1 MNSANK
7 GPGERIEARC
17 TRCNDITGH
26 IIVALVGGVIVKVQC
41 CACGSVHKYRGSGAK
56 ASGAG
61 ASGSRASGAGRAASA
76 PHVARSGSGGRQAE
90 AAERLWREALE
101 RPSLPD
107 ARPYTVGMPLAVN
120 DVVEHPKYGLGVVQ
134 QLIKPDKA
142 DILFRDGLHT
152 MRCQC

>member
-7 GPGERIEARC
+7 GPGERIETRC

-41 CACGSVHKYRGSGAK
+41 CACGSVHKYHGSGA
-56 ASGAG
+56 
-61 ASGSRASGAGRAASA
+61 RASGAG
-76 PHVARSGSGGRQAE
+76 HVAGTPRMARAGTARPGSGRQAE
-90 AAERLWREALE
+90 AAEKIWREALE
-101 RPSLPD
+101 RPSLP
-107 ARPYTVGMPLAVN
+107 ASRPYAVGMPLAVN

>member
-7 GPGERIEARC
+7 GPGERIETRC

-26 IIVALVGGVIVKVQC
+26 IIVALVGGAIVKVQC
-41 CACGSVHKYRGSGAK
+41 CACGSVHKYHGSGVK
-56 ASGAG
+56 TSGA
-61 ASGSRASGAGRAASA
+61 RASGAGHTASGPRA
-76 PHVARSGSGGRQAE
+76 ARSGSGRQAE
-90 AAERLWREALE
+90 AAEKLWREALE

-107 ARPYTVGMPLAVN
+107 SRPYTVGMPLAVN
-120 DVVEHPKYGLGVVQ
+120 DVVEHSKYGLGVVQ
-134 QLIKPDKA
+134 QVIKPDKA